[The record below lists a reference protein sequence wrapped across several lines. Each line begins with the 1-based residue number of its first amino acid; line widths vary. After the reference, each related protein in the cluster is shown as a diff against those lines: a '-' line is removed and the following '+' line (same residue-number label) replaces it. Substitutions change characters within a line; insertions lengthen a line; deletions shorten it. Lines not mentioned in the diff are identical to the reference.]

1 MKKKIFLAAN
11 LTRKVLSS
19 KITLLCVNYKQ
30 QFLVFV
36 KMFDR
41 FPRRLDL
48 HEKRVPMK

>member
-1 MKKKIFLAAN
+1 MKKKILAAN

-19 KITLLCVNYKQ
+19 KITVLCVNYKQ

-41 FPRRLDL
+41 FLRGLDL
-48 HEKRVPMK
+48 HEKHVPMK